1 MQPHHKPSSLQLVVC
16 GFARVIQIAMN
27 SFTESHH
34 LHKLARYVTET
45 PYTMLE
51 GGTAVSNVLREKHVL
66 LSRTYGIAT
75 TSIPESQC
83 FVISQLPTSPDRTT
97 RLLIGS

>member
-1 MQPHHKPSSLQLVVC
+1 MSIITEIYHLQELP
-16 GFARVIQIAMN
+16 
-27 SFTESHH
+27 
-34 LHKLARYVTET
+34 RYVSEK
-45 PYTMLE
+45 PYTMRYVPE